1 MQLFTS
7 SIGRKILMAITGLCL
22 ALFGVIHLVGNTT
35 IFGWLTGGIN
45 AYAHHLH
52 AFPPMVWAFR
62 AVMLVIV
69 TVHIWFGI
77 QLTVENRGGRPQQYA
92 VKSTQKATFASEN
105 MIWTGVLLLAFIVY
119 HLLHFTGKVMPGMD
133 QMALNEEGAVDV
145 FKMLISGVY
154 GFKNILVALIYA
166 GAMVTLFLHL
176 SHGIQSIFQTVGLS
190 NDKVQPVLV
199 KAGTFVAVV
208 LFLGYVSIPLT
219 IFLNILK

>member
-7 SIGRKILMAITGLCL
+7 SIGRKILMAITGLFL
-22 ALFGVIHLVGNTT
+22 ALFAVVHLIGNTT
-35 IFGWLTGGIN
+35 IFGWLSGGIN

-62 AVMLVIV
+62 AVMLAIV
-69 TVHIWFGI
+69 AVHIWFGI

-119 HLLHFTGKVMPGMD
+119 HLLHFTAKVVPGMELV
-133 QMALNEEGAVDV
+133 MGPEGTVDV
-145 FKMLISGVY
+145 FVMVVAA
-154 GFKNILVALIYA
+154 FKNIFISLIYA

-176 SHGIQSIFQTVGLS
+176 SHGIQSIFQTVGLT
-190 NDKVQPVLV
+190 NEKTMPVIV
-199 KAGTFVAVV
+199 KTGTFVALV
-208 LFLGYVSIPLT
+208 LFLGYVAVPLT

>member
-1 MQLFTS
+1 MQLFTT
-7 SIGRKILMAITGLCL
+7 SIGRKILMAITGLFL
-22 ALFGVIHLVGNTT
+22 ALFGVVHLIGNTT

-69 TVHIWFGI
+69 AVHIWFGI
-77 QLTVENRGGRPQQYA
+77 QLTVENSGGRPQKYA
-92 VKSTQKATFASEN
+92 VKSTQKTTFASEN

-119 HLLHFTGKVMPGMD
+119 HLLHFTGKVMPGME
-133 QMALNEEGAVDV
+133 QLALNEEGAVDV
-145 FKMLISGVY
+145 FQMMTSGVY
-154 GFKNILVALIYA
+154 GFKNIVIALIYG
-166 GAMVTLFLHL
+166 GAMLTLFLHL

-190 NDKVQPVLV
+190 NDRTMPVFVKV
-199 KAGTFVAVV
+199 GTFVAVV
-208 LFLGYVSIPLT
+208 LFLGYLTIPAT